1 MNLFINLYNPI
12 LSLYK
17 CIYTYKQLILYLYIL
32 LMESHTHKLVRE

>member
-17 CIYTYKQLILYLYIL
+17 CIYIYKQLILYLYIL
-32 LMESHTHKLVRE
+32 LMESHPYKLVPE